1 MYCGYYG
8 FSEKPF
14 EVTPDPKF
22 LFLSPSHRETLASLV
37 YGIRERRGFIAL
49 VGEVGT
55 GKTTLINAAIERL
68 EGNTKVAYLSNTAL
82 NFNQMLLMVLQE
94 LRLVD
99 PGQRVGKVEAI
110 RLLND
115 FTIRHLSEGGNVV
128 LIIDEA
134 QNLDATSME
143 NLRLL
148 SNLETRKHK
157 LIQIVL
163 AGQPE
168 LDAKLGRPDLRQLAQ
183 RVSMRRSIASLK
195 EEETYEYLRHRL
207 DVADYRGS
215 ELFPKRAK
223 KLIYE
228 CSEGIPRRI
237 NILCDNAL
245 LIGFALK
252 KKTIDID
259 CLAEAAGDLKW
270 APIEKA
276 SKRAS
281 SDAKPPSPQLAPK
294 SSTSRFALAAGIT
307 LAAALA
313 FVFGIT
319 FGGSGLPFSV
329 TVPFFSNK
337 SPKAGSSPV
346 HESVPL
352 VRSIIP
358 TMPDS
363 VPKLGVDDHT
373 NPKGMTASTLGEVET
388 PVQPEHVA
396 SPSTLEATEF
406 SSEQEIAQPDKIT
419 VTDKSEPVS
428 GRVVVVERF
437 DTLSG
442 IIQRDYGRYGDKLLT
457 EVLKENPEIRSPDR
471 ISIGQVIRMPEVK
484 FEDNK

>member
-82 NFNQMLLMVLQE
+82 NFNQMLLLVLQE

-128 LIIDEA
+128 LILDEA

-207 DVADYRGS
+207 AVVDYRGA
-215 ELFPKRAK
+215 ELFPKGAK
-223 KLIYE
+223 KLIYGY
-228 CSEGIPRRI
+228 SGGIPRKI

-252 KKTIDID
+252 KKIIDID
-259 CLAEAAGDLKW
+259 CLAEAAEDLKW
-270 APIEKA
+270 SPIDKA
-276 SKRAS
+276 SKRA
-281 SDAKPPSPQLAPK
+281 
-294 SSTSRFALAAGIT
+294 
-307 LAAALA
+307 
-313 FVFGIT
+313 
-319 FGGSGLPFSV
+319 
-329 TVPFFSNK
+329 
-337 SPKAGSSPV
+337 
-346 HESVPL
+346 
-352 VRSIIP
+352 
-358 TMPDS
+358 
-363 VPKLGVDDHT
+363 
-373 NPKGMTASTLGEVET
+373 
-388 PVQPEHVA
+388 
-396 SPSTLEATEF
+396 
-406 SSEQEIAQPDKIT
+406 
-419 VTDKSEPVS
+419 
-428 GRVVVVERF
+428 
-437 DTLSG
+437 
-442 IIQRDYGRYGDKLLT
+442 
-457 EVLKENPEIRSPDR
+457 
-471 ISIGQVIRMPEVK
+471 
-484 FEDNK
+484 